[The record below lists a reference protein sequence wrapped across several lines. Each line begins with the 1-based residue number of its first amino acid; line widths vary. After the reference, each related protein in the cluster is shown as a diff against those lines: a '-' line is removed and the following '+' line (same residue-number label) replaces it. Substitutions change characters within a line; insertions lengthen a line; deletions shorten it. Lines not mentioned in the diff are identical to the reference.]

1 MEKGKGVN
9 PSFRIRASVLSDRGR
24 VRANNEDN
32 YSLFGTCMAPEQMDS
47 GSFLPAQTAE
57 GELLAAVFDGMGGE
71 ARGEWASHF
80 AAESFSRLRLK
91 GGDDARA
98 QMESWARKTSRTIE
112 RDGRKHG
119 AAEGTTAVLIRVAG
133 GEAHCA
139 WAGDSRIY
147 CLSGGKLTM
156 LSRDH
161 SETNMLLDAGI
172 LTPEEAERYPRSHA
186 ITRFLGMEESENA
199 ILACGTRPLRGG
211 ERFLLCSDGLTDM
224 VPDAELRRILLA
236 CPYADEAAK
245 KLAETALENGGRDN
259 VTCLVIDILP
269 SK

>member
-24 VRANNEDN
+24 VRNNNEDN
-32 YSLFGTCMAPEQMDS
+32 FCLFGTCMAREDMDA
-47 GSFLPAQTAE
+47 GSFCPAKTAE

-91 GGDDARA
+91 GTDGDAGTRF
-98 QMESWARKTSRTIE
+98 ENWARKTSQAIA
-112 RDGRKHG
+112 RDGKKHG
-119 AAEGTTAVLIRVAG
+119 ATEGTTAVLIRISGSTA
-133 GEAHCA
+133 CYA
-139 WAGDSRIY
+139 WAGDSRLY

-161 SETNMLLDAGI
+161 SETNMLIDAGI
-172 LTPEEAERYPRSHA
+172 LTEEEARRYPRSHA
-186 ITRFLGMEESENA
+186 ITRFLGTEENGAQLLE
-199 ILACGTRPLRGG
+199 CGTHSLKGG
-211 ERFLLCSDGLTDM
+211 DRLLLCSDGLTDM
-224 VPDAELRRILLA
+224 LPDEELRRLLLA
-236 CPYADEAAK
+236 RPYADEAVQA
-245 KLAETALENGGRDN
+245 LADAALKAGGRDN

-269 SK
+269 